1 MMSVP
6 ANWSELYFN
15 LVAVLCVVEFAFLV
29 WYEATG
35 GEDRSDYI
43 DIAAR
48 MLLLLGAIAAS
59 AAIQAFVALKVRDL
73 IMMTWERYRE
83 LRFEAG
89 REQGLEQGREQGL
102 EQGRREGRHEGRQ
115 EGRLE
120 LATAIRGIL
129 EDPTHDEPERPASN
143 GRMQIAEE
151 AKLEL
156 IEDIRQFLREA
167 NSAEERRDRV
177 ERLERF
183 LDSMMATESDPDQER
198 SE

>member
-29 WYEATG
+29 WYEATR

-43 DIAAR
+43 DVAAR

-89 REQGLEQGREQGL
+89 REQGLEQGR
-102 EQGRREGRHEGRQ
+102 REGRHEGRQ

-129 EDPTHDEPERPASN
+129 EEPTHDDREQSTSN

>member
-29 WYEATG
+29 WYEATR

-43 DIAAR
+43 DVAAR

-89 REQGLEQGREQGL
+89 REQGLEQGR
-102 EQGRREGRHEGRQ
+102 REGRHEGRQEGRQ

>member
-29 WYEATG
+29 WYEATR

-43 DIAAR
+43 DVAAR

-89 REQGLEQGREQGL
+89 REQGLEQGL

-143 GRMQIAEE
+143 GRMQTAEE